1 MDDAFEYFSKPN
13 HYEASFA
20 NASRREDS
28 VKIYDKYSPRIAE
41 KLNELKDNPNVDDER
56 ANDINNSGK
65 LVDEHFQKLFE
76 TVEIVF
82 PDDLRS
88 AISGKISF
96 DSLCLKCLR
105 VSNDEMDVHPFF
117 EGSLCKDCSVWVKRY
132 SPGIILFLESQT
144 CLKELT
150 FQERYKP
157 CMFVFGND
165 SKCVSISSRF
175 ISF

>member
-117 EGSLCKDCSVWVKRY
+117 EGSLCKDCSVWDKEIFAWYYTFSRIPNMLKRINV
-132 SPGIILFLESQT
+132 SGTIQT
-144 CLKELT
+144 L
-150 FQERYKP
+150 Y
-157 CMFVFGND
+157 V
-165 SKCVSISSRF
+165 RF
-175 ISF
+175 R